1 MEFKNDVVLI
11 KFCQIDEPSMKF
23 WRGVVRQV
31 GTNGNPFAEPINL
44 SSNINGGLGVF
55 TGYGAVYYKV
65 PIIKN
70 TTIFDTIKPNIIDIF

>member
-1 MEFKNDVVLI
+1 M
-11 KFCQIDEPSMKF
+11 
-23 WRGVVRQV
+23 
-31 GTNGNPFAEPINL
+31 NL
-44 SSNINGGLGVF
+44 LSNISGGLGIF